1 MRNEYYSLSKL
12 LDNWKKIIKTNN
24 KELKIKLTSKQYYEL
39 TKLCNYLDSEDQTT
53 LQNFILV
60 VAFEYF
66 INNYYYEEI
75 SDIIMDNKISFTR
88 GDMICQP

>member
-1 MRNEYYSLSKL
+1 MLFVLPSMIL
-12 LDNWKKIIKTNN
+12 
-24 KELKIKLTSKQYYEL
+24 KEVLKIKLTSKQYYEL

-66 INNYYYEEI
+66 INNYSYEEI
-75 SDIIMDNKISFTR
+75 SDIIMDHKISFTR